1 MVSATKNNKAG
12 SQNDFISLQ
21 NKHPPQPTMELAIS
35 TPALLFSTVSLM
47 MIAFTNRYLAI
58 ASLIRDLHDKFQ
70 TNKSASYVDQIRSL
84 HRRLQLIRNIQIIIV
99 SSLLL
104 SSVCI
109 LLIMQGLQVAARGL
123 FYGALVMQIVALG
136 LSVWEISMSIGAL
149 KIELSDMEDQLDRW
163 RLFGVGKK
171 TDDG

>member
-1 MVSATKNNKAG
+1 MLLFLKLLNFNY
-12 SQNDFISLQ
+12 
-21 NKHPPQPTMELAIS
+21 TMELTIS

-58 ASLIRDLHDKFQ
+58 ASLIRELHEKFQ
-70 TNKSASYVDQIRSL
+70 ANKGGTYVDQIKSL
-84 HRRLQLIRNIQIIIV
+84 HRRLYLIRNIQIIIV

-109 LLIMQGLQVAARGL
+109 LLILQNLQLAALIL

-136 LSVWEISMSIGAL
+136 LSVWEISMSISAL
-149 KIELSDMEDQLDRW
+149 KIELSDMEDQLDRR
-163 RLFGVGKK
+163 RLFGVGTITG
-171 TDDG
+171 TDPQ

>member
-1 MVSATKNNKAG
+1 MFEIVYICTQLYYA
-12 SQNDFISLQ
+12 
-21 NKHPPQPTMELAIS
+21 MELTIS

-58 ASLIRDLHDKFQ
+58 ASLIRDLHEKFQ
-70 TNKSASYVDQIRSL
+70 ANKSTIYVDQIKSL
-84 HRRLQLIRNIQIIIV
+84 HRRLYFIRNIQIIIV

-109 LLIMQGLQVAARGL
+109 LLIMQGLQLAARTL

-136 LSVWEISMSIGAL
+136 LSVWEISMSISAL
-149 KIELSDMEDQLDRW
+149 KIELSDMEDQLDRR
-163 RLFGVGKK
+163 RLFGVG
-171 TDDG
+171 TITGSEPQSQ

>member
-1 MVSATKNNKAG
+1 
-12 SQNDFISLQ
+12 
-21 NKHPPQPTMELAIS
+21 
-35 TPALLFSTVSLM
+35 